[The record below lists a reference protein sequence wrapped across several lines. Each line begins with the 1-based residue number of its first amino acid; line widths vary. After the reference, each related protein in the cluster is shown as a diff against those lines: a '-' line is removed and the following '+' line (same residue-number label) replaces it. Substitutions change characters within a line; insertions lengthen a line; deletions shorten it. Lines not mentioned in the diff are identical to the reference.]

1 MAELAPHLM
10 KYDYVEPS
18 LFGELALKTKN
29 GGGQKISVSPL
40 LDNIDVNYLFFLE
53 MRCFEMILELLYD

>member
-1 MAELAPHLM
+1 M